1 MLSQIINSKGI
12 MFIVNYNGHDLHF
25 QEWKATDDCIYY
37 LPLATLVDNGY
48 AYASKDGCLLPYE
61 NIYLLDEDERMLL
74 GIPQPYDKV
83 MRLVGTSMLNL
94 SDFEYKVEF
103 LTYVPDGELIVCER
117 GGNILVKGRDKY
129 LLNEAQYALLN
140 RVDAFNSTPEEDKT
154 TDYNLRCFA
163 EIKALA
169 EQAGCQLDSY
179 LENENVYAPERIK
192 IEIGRDDEG
201 FTVEP
206 AVDIEEN
213 GKFQTYFDKMRKVQ
227 AQYPIQRE
235 NGERVRI
242 VLNKEQK
249 ENLHYLKE
257 QCGKHKTREEIQNM
271 IEQPTEY
278 FDPNAFD
285 LSELYSDRVIEIGVY
300 KPKFYPFICSYKS
313 CWIAGATV
321 ETPQNGTTK
330 VTINN
335 EEELEKL
342 KKEILSAKE
351 NKKGIVEYNNAQLDI
366 EDAMF
371 LAQTAEKQLRDPSQP
386 AKVENENGNEAR
398 NVLIIE
404 ENAEDLG
411 FAVKERIIEKGDK
424 YTLFTNPFLQ
434 EGFSLKDHQKEG
446 VAWLQHLYKSKASGC
461 LMADDMG
468 LGKTLQI
475 LYFIDW
481 HSRKYANHKP
491 YLIVAP
497 ISLLENWKNEYERF
511 FMQPRM
517 KINMLTSKDVTRK
530 FNKSIVDKMQKMD
543 IILTNYESLR
553 ISQLNFCAVD
563 FDVVALDEAQKIKS
577 PGTLVTN
584 AAKALKCNF
593 KIAMTGTPVENSLLD
608 LWCIMDFCVPGL
620 LGNAK
625 AFAAQYQNPLK
636 KEDTDI
642 VALGNEV
649 HNKLGVYFMR
659 RLKKDAA
666 KDLPQK
672 IELKEKVPMPP
683 VQKATYTSVVNDYT
697 SGIQPNMIV
706 TIMHLRE
713 VSEHPYL
720 YNSTVLCHE
729 TDEIVDTSA
738 RLQATIKFLDE
749 IKKKEEK
756 VIIFVERKE
765 TQKMLQ
771 KLCLKKYGIITKI
784 INGDTPSIVKR
795 NMPNKQ
801 SRQSS
806 IDEFQAVDGFNVI
819 IMSPVAAGMG
829 LNVTAANHVIHY
841 SRHWNP
847 AKENQATDRAYRI
860 GQTKDVF
867 VYYPMA
873 VRPDIKSFDETLDD
887 LLSRKTSLATSTI
900 FPTERV
906 EVKQEEL
913 GQMLFGI

>member
-48 AYASKDGCLLPYE
+48 AYASKEGCLLPYE
-61 NIYLLDEDERMLL
+61 NIYLLDEDERILL
-74 GIPQPYDKV
+74 GVPQPYDKA

-192 IEIGRDDEG
+192 IEIGRDYEG

-206 AVDIEEN
+206 AVNIEEN
-213 GKFQTYFDKMRKVQ
+213 DKFQTYFDKMRKVQ
-227 AQYPIQRE
+227 AQYPVQRE

-257 QCGKHKTREEIQNM
+257 QCGKHKTREEIQKM
-271 IEQPTEY
+271 IEQPTEF

-300 KPKFYPFICSYKS
+300 KPKFYPFICPYKS
-313 CWIAGATV
+313 SWIAGATV

-330 VTINN
+330 VTINS

-342 KKEILSAKE
+342 KREIQSTKE
-351 NKKGIVEYNNAQLDI
+351 NKKGIVEYNNTQLDI

-371 LAQTAEKQLRDPSQP
+371 LAQTAEKQLKDPSQP
-386 AKVENENGNEAR
+386 AKVESENGNEAR

-404 ENAEDLG
+404 ENAEELG
-411 FAVKERIIEKGDK
+411 FAVKERTIEKGDK
-424 YTLFTNPFLQ
+424 YTLFTDPFLQ

-530 FNKSIVDKMQKMD
+530 FDKSIVDKMQKMD

-553 ISQLNFCAVD
+553 ISQLNFCAVE

-649 HNKLGVYFMR
+649 HDKLGVYFMR

-666 KDLPQK
+666 KDLPDK
-672 IELKEKVPMPP
+672 IELKEKVLMPP
-683 VQKATYTSVVNDYT
+683 VQKETYASVVNDYT
-697 SGIQPNMIV
+697 SGIQPNMLV

-720 YNSTVLCHE
+720 YDSTLLNHE
-729 TDEIVDTSA
+729 TDEIVETSA

-749 IKKKEEK
+749 IKKKGEK

-771 KLCLKKYGIITKI
+771 KLCLERYGIITKI

-847 AKENQATDRAYRI
+847 AKEDQATDRAYRI

-873 VRPDIKSFDETLDD
+873 VRTDIKSFDETLDD

-913 GQMLFGI
+913 GQMLFGV

>member
-48 AYASKDGCLLPYE
+48 AYASKEGCLLPYE
-61 NIYLLDEDERMLL
+61 NIYLLDEDERILL
-74 GIPQPYDKV
+74 GVPQPYDKA

-213 GKFQTYFDKMRKVQ
+213 DKFQTYFDKMRKVQ
-227 AQYPIQRE
+227 AQYPVQRE

-257 QCGKHKTREEIQNM
+257 QCGKHKTREEIQKI

-300 KPKFYPFICSYKS
+300 KPKFYPFICPYKS

-330 VTINN
+330 VTINS
-335 EEELEKL
+335 EEELERL
-342 KKEILSAKE
+342 KREIQSAKA
-351 NKKGIVEYNNAQLDI
+351 NKKGIVEYNNTQLDI

-371 LAQTAEKQLRDPSQP
+371 LAQTAEKQLKDSSQP
-386 AKVENENGNEAR
+386 AKVETENDNEAR

-404 ENAEDLG
+404 ENAEELG

-424 YTLFTNPFLQ
+424 YTLFTDPFLQ

-497 ISLLENWKNEYERF
+497 ISLLENWRNEYERF

-553 ISQLNFCAVD
+553 ISQLNFCAVE

-642 VALGNEV
+642 VALSNEV
-649 HNKLGVYFMR
+649 HDKLGVYFMR

-666 KDLPQK
+666 KDLPDK
-672 IELKEKVPMPP
+672 IELKEKVLMPP
-683 VQKATYTSVVNDYT
+683 VQKEIYASVVNDYT
-697 SGIQPNMIV
+697 SGIQPNMLV

-720 YNSTVLCHE
+720 YDSTLLNHE

-771 KLCLKKYGIITKI
+771 KLCLKRYGIITKI

-873 VRPDIKSFDETLDD
+873 VRADIKSFDETLDD

-913 GQMLFGI
+913 GQMLFGV

>member
-1 MLSQIINSKGI
+1 
-12 MFIVNYNGHDLHF
+12 
-25 QEWKATDDCIYY
+25 
-37 LPLATLVDNGY
+37 
-48 AYASKDGCLLPYE
+48 
-61 NIYLLDEDERMLL
+61 
-74 GIPQPYDKV
+74 
-83 MRLVGTSMLNL
+83 
-94 SDFEYKVEF
+94 
-103 LTYVPDGELIVCER
+103 
-117 GGNILVKGRDKY
+117 
-129 LLNEAQYALLN
+129 
-140 RVDAFNSTPEEDKT
+140 
-154 TDYNLRCFA
+154 
-163 EIKALA
+163 
-169 EQAGCQLDSY
+169 
-179 LENENVYAPERIK
+179 
-192 IEIGRDDEG
+192 
-201 FTVEP
+201 
-206 AVDIEEN
+206 
-213 GKFQTYFDKMRKVQ
+213 
-227 AQYPIQRE
+227 
-235 NGERVRI
+235 
-242 VLNKEQK
+242 
-249 ENLHYLKE
+249 
-257 QCGKHKTREEIQNM
+257 
-271 IEQPTEY
+271 
-278 FDPNAFD
+278 
-285 LSELYSDRVIEIGVY
+285 
-300 KPKFYPFICSYKS
+300 
-313 CWIAGATV
+313 
-321 ETPQNGTTK
+321 
-330 VTINN
+330 
-335 EEELEKL
+335 
-342 KKEILSAKE
+342 
-351 NKKGIVEYNNAQLDI
+351 
-366 EDAMF
+366 MF
-371 LAQTAEKQLRDPSQP
+371 LAQTAENQLKDPSQP
-386 AKVENENGNEAR
+386 AKVESENGNEAR

-404 ENAEDLG
+404 ENAEELG
-411 FAVKERIIEKGDK
+411 FAVKERTIEKGDK
-424 YTLFTNPFLQ
+424 YTLFTDPFLQ

-553 ISQLNFCAVD
+553 ISQLNFCAVE

-649 HNKLGVYFMR
+649 HDKLGVYFMR

-666 KDLPQK
+666 KDLPDK
-672 IELKEKVPMPP
+672 IELKEKVLMPP
-683 VQKATYTSVVNDYT
+683 VQKETYASVVNDYT
-697 SGIQPNMIV
+697 SGIQPNMLV

-720 YNSTVLCHE
+720 YDSTLLNHE
-729 TDEIVDTSA
+729 TDEIVETSA

-771 KLCLKKYGIITKI
+771 KLCLERYGIITKI

-873 VRPDIKSFDETLDD
+873 VRTDIKSFDETLDD

-913 GQMLFGI
+913 GQMLFGV

>member
-371 LAQTAEKQLRDPSQP
+371 LAQTAEKQLREPSQP

-720 YNSTVLCHE
+720 YNSTLLCHE